1 MKKALGEVKAFVAT
15 LVEKAKL
22 RKGMISILAILFVLQ
37 LYFVRELIAAEL
49 LFGLAFAV
57 LLAIGAMIYLAGA
70 LGERGLAFTEVGI
83 RMISDATRRGYN
95 GLEDLTRKAMRLP
108 RSESPQLSLS
118 ADRTPET
125 SRARVLIASRG
136 YHHHHRF

>member
-49 LFGLAFAV
+49 LFGLAFAT
-57 LLAIGAMIYLAGA
+57 LFAIGGMIYLAGA

-95 GLEDLTRKAMRLP
+95 GLEDLTRKSLRLP
-108 RSESPQLSLS
+108 RSESAQ
-118 ADRTPET
+118 
-125 SRARVLIASRG
+125 
-136 YHHHHRF
+136 